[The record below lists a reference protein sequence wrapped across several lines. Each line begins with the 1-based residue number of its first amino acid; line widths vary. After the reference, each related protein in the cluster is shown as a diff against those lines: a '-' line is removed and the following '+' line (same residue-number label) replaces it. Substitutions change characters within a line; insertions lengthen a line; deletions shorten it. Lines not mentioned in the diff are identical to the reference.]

1 MLQGYATPEGT
12 AQFAKNHPGVAKNH
26 FKQFGGLMLSSIG
39 IGTYLGNPDDAT
51 DVLVKDAVVKSVT
64 LGTNVI
70 DTAINYR
77 SQKAERS
84 VGKAIAQLIEKEKS
98 ERNQLFVSTKNGYIT
113 NDGDINE
120 DFWQNIQTT
129 LVKPGIIKSGD
140 ISSGY
145 HCMTIPY
152 LQNQLEKSLANLG
165 LECIDLM
172 YLHNAAEGQ
181 LQDITK
187 EDFMKRL
194 GEVFDFYEKQRTAG
208 KIRYYGMATWEC
220 FRVPPE
226 NPQYLSIFDVAK
238 LATTVGGPQNGF
250 KFIQLP
256 YNMYYDQALTGK
268 NHVQDGTVFTILEAA
283 AKLGIGVFTS
293 VPLMQA
299 KLLGP
304 DVLPEFGQMTRA
316 SHRAIQFVRSTP
328 GVIAPLVGQK
338 SPSHVDE
345 NLEIA
350 KTPVMNESEFSD
362 LVRKLSS

>member
-1 MLQGYATPEGT
+1 MISGYATQEGT
-12 AQFAKNHPGVAKNH
+12 AEFAKNHPSVASNH
-26 FKQFGGLMLSSIG
+26 FKKFNGLTLSSIG
-39 IGTYLGNPDDAT
+39 IGTYLGNLDETT
-51 DVLVKDAVVKSVT
+51 DTLVKDAVVKTVT
-64 LGTNVI
+64 LGANVI

-84 VGKAIAQLIEKEKS
+84 VARAIAQLIEKNKAQ
-98 ERNQLFVSTKNGYIT
+98 RDQLFISTKNGYIT
-113 NDGDINE
+113 NDGDVNE
-120 DFWQNIQTT
+120 DFWQNIQNT

-145 HCMTIPY
+145 HCMTVPY
-152 LQNQLEKSLANLG
+152 LQDQLERSLKNLG

-187 EDFMKRL
+187 DEFMKKL
-194 GEVFDFYEKQRTAG
+194 GQVFEFYEKQRIAG
-208 KIRYYGMATWEC
+208 KIRYYGMATWDC
-220 FRVPPE
+220 FRVPQE
-226 NPQYLSIFDVAK
+226 HPQHLSIFDVTK
-238 LATTVGGPQNGF
+238 LANNIGGAENGF

-256 YNMYYDQALTGK
+256 YNMYLDQALTMK
-268 NHVQDGTVFTILEAA
+268 NQVQDGASFSIFEAA
-283 AKLGIGVFTS
+283 TKLGIGIFTS
-293 VPLMQA
+293 VPLMQS

-304 DVLPEFGQMTRA
+304 NILPEFGQLSRA

-345 NLEIA
+345 NLELA
-350 KTPVMNESEFSD
+350 KIPVLTESEFSD
-362 LVRKLSS
+362 LVHKLSS